1 MRKTQINTL
10 SDKDLV
16 NFYRT
21 EYFREWHLAWKN
33 GINLTAYDIRARL
46 GVK

>member
-1 MRKTQINTL
+1 MIAKHL

-21 EYFREWHLAWKN
+21 EYFKEWYLAYKN
-33 GINLTAYDIRARL
+33 GILLTANDIRMRL
-46 GVK
+46 GIK